1 VIRRAQATDL
11 DALAGLFDAYRRFY
25 EQPADLALARRFMAD
40 RLERGDSVVHVACA
54 GDGSGPDGRPPTGA
68 GLLGFTQLYPSWC
81 SVEAGPIMVLYDL
94 FVATEARGR
103 GMAQALMQAAEAHAR
118 QAGCVRVDL
127 STAHTNHAAQALYES
142 RGWQLDRSFRWYSLP
157 LR

>member
-1 VIRRAQATDL
+1 VIRRARAQDL

-25 EQPADLALARRFMAD
+25 AQPGDVGLARRFMAERFD
-40 RLERGDSVVHVACA
+40 RGDSVVHVAEA
-54 GDGSGPDGRPPTGA
+54 ADGGA
-68 GLLGFTQLYPSWC
+68 LLGFTQLYPSWC

-94 FVATEARGR
+94 FVAPEARGQ
-103 GMAQALMQAAEAHAR
+103 GMAQALMQAAEDHAR
-118 QAGCVRVDL
+118 DAGCVRVDL

-142 RGWQLDRSFRWYSLP
+142 GGWQLDRTFRWYSLA